1 MQDNSM
7 NRENVEDIIGLTPMQ
22 QGMLFHYLKD
32 AGSGDYFEQLSFRI
46 KGKAC
51 IDTLKKAWN
60 AVAASN
66 EALRTIYRW
75 DKLEKP
81 VQVILKNVEVPVS
94 CIDAKAVAEMERDH
108 FIRQIRKQDVEK
120 GVDISKEPFR
130 VTVVIFAGEEIEML
144 ISYHHILYD
153 GWSSAILIKEFMEA
167 YTAILHGK
175 QLVPTDKLKYKEY
188 VKWQQQNKSGQ
199 LEYWKSCLD
208 GYEEKALIP
217 QNNRELGACAGTGEY
232 QEELSCELRAAM
244 EQLCRTERI
253 TIATL
258 IHTAWGILLQR
269 YSNSDDVLFGTTV
282 SGRTARLKGI
292 EGAVGLYIN
301 TLPFRVITEDKETIG
316 MLLQKLEMAARA
328 REAYESISLAELQTE
343 IGFKNGA
350 GLFDT
355 LLVIENY
362 PIEKQ
367 LENSAGEIKL
377 EISHV
382 REATNYDLTIGVM
395 LGDRIKINIYY
406 KQDKY
411 QPEAIKRLLC
421 HLRNILHEIIEDSQK
436 LVSHIEMI
444 SGEEKKQL
452 VNSFNATE
460 MEYERKKTIHQLFE
474 EQAEKTPYN
483 IAVKLKD
490 KHLTYIELNE
500 RANQLARL
508 LQVRGIGADSIVGIM
523 TERSLELIVGVM
535 GILKA
540 GGAYLPIDPEY
551 PADRLAYMLED
562 SGAQIILTQSYLG
575 DKTDKKLQIIELDN
589 EANYT
594 GEVSNLENSAS
605 ADNLAYVIYT
615 SGSTGK
621 PKGVAVEHKSLNN
634 LIFSIYC
641 RYDKS
646 FGIRDNCLSLTSISF
661 DVSVFEM
668 FLPLTNGA
676 KLVLLDSDRII
687 DIQKLAETII
697 EEEITFTYIPPT
709 ILRAVYELLKA
720 SDKEIRLNKMLV
732 GVEPIKDYILEDY
745 LALNPGIMIRDGYG
759 PTEATIAATMYQYG
773 KEKPTGKNV
782 PIGTPL
788 NNTQIYI
795 LDRHLN
801 VMPIDVPGELCIAG
815 EGLSRGYIN
824 RPELT
829 AERFVPN
836 PFEAGKRMYKT
847 GDLAKWLPDG
857 NIEYLGRIDNQVK
870 IRGYRVELGEI
881 EAQLIKHE
889 AIKEAVVL
897 AKEDKNNNKY
907 ACAYIVADKQLTAE
921 GGLTVAE
928 LRRYLSKELP
938 EYMIPAYFVQL
949 DNIPVNRNGK
959 IDKRALPEPAENINT
974 GTEYQAARNE
984 LEQKLTEIWQRVL
997 EVENIGIHDNFFE
1010 LGGHSLKAM
1019 QIVNQIHKTLN
1030 MQISFKEFFDYQT
1043 IASLGEYL
1051 KNSEG
1056 MEYEQIEK
1064 LPKQDY
1070 YELSYAQQRLWIIN
1084 QKEPGNTAYN
1094 MAGHMQFKESMDLQA
1109 VKKTLGQLIERHEG
1123 LRTSFKHIEG
1133 KPVQVIE
1140 EIVDFEVPLRDIS
1153 SMEEADKQRK
1163 LKEIYTAVSEYVFDL
1178 KKAPL
1183 LTAELVRLRDNE
1195 YELILC
1201 MHHIIS
1207 DGWSMSLLREEFT
1220 HLYGTNKK
1228 GISIEIPPLKL
1239 QYKDFAAWQN
1249 KQIEGSRKMEL
1260 AKSYWYEQLRDN
1272 PSPLSISHRNQGEA
1286 LKEKTG
1292 ELYSAV
1298 IDKDIKEKLKTLAK
1312 EQQTSLFMV
1321 LLSALNILLMDLT
1334 GKNDILIGAPGSGRD
1349 NESLERIIGY
1359 FINTIILRNQIDEEE
1374 SFKDVLVRINKNT
1387 LKALEYQSFPIERIV
1402 EELNVKYPQI
1412 TIFFNMLNMGGSE
1425 AQKYNPKAA
1434 NEMEALK
1441 NIKFDLV
1448 FYITE
1453 YSDAIEIVV
1462 LYVKELFKPSRMA
1475 SIVSKYMGLLEKVAE
1490 NPNETVLDYLD

>member
-32 AGSGDYFEQLSFRI
+32 VGSGDYFEQLSFRI
-46 KGKAC
+46 KEKAC

-66 EALRTIYRW
+66 EVLRTVYRW
-75 DKLEKP
+75 DKLENP
-81 VQVILKNVEVPVS
+81 VQVILKKVEVPVS
-94 CIDAKAVAEMERDH
+94 CIDAKDVDEMEKEH
-108 FIRQIRKQDVEK
+108 FIRQIRKQDVEE

-130 VTVVIFAGEEIEML
+130 VTVVIFAGEEIEMM

-167 YTAILHGK
+167 YAAILHGK
-175 QLVPTDKLKYKEY
+175 QLIPTDKLKYKEY

-199 LEYWKSCLD
+199 LEYWKSYLD
-208 GYEEKALIP
+208 GYEEKAVIP
-217 QNNRELGACAGTGEY
+217 QNNRELGVCAGTGEC
-232 QEELSCELRAAM
+232 QETLGCELREAM
-244 EQLCRTERI
+244 EQLCKTEK
-253 TIATL
+253 TTMATL
-258 IHTAWGILLQR
+258 VHTAWGILLQR
-269 YSNSDDVLFGTTV
+269 YSNSDDVIFGRTV
-282 SGRTARLKGI
+282 SGRTAKLKGI

-301 TLPFRVITEDKETIG
+301 TLPFRVITEDRETIG
-316 MLLQKLEMAARA
+316 MLLQKLEKATRV

-367 LENSAGEIKL
+367 LENSEGKIKL

-395 LGDRIKINIYY
+395 FGDGIKINIYY

-411 QPEAIKRLLC
+411 QLETIKRLLN
-421 HLRNILHEIIEDSQK
+421 HLRNILQEIIEDSQK

-444 SGEEKKQL
+444 SREEKEQI

-460 MEYERKKTIHQLFE
+460 MEYDRKKTIHQLFE
-474 EQAEKTPYN
+474 EQAEKTPDN
-483 IAVKLKD
+483 IAVAFED
-490 KHLTYIELNE
+490 KQLTYMELNE
-500 RANQLARL
+500 KANQLARL
-508 LQVRGIGADSIVGIM
+508 LRDRGIGADSIVGIM
-523 TERSLELIVGVM
+523 TERSLELIVGIM

-551 PADRLAYMLED
+551 PVDRIAYMLED
-562 SGAQIILTQSYLG
+562 SGAQIILTQSYLK
-575 DKTDKKLQIIELDN
+575 DKTDKKLQIIELDD
-589 EANYT
+589 EAYYT
-594 GEVSNLENSAS
+594 GEVRNLENSAS
-605 ADNLAYVIYT
+605 ANNLAYVIYT

-646 FGIRDNCLSLTSISF
+646 FGVGDNCLSLTSISF

-676 KLVLLDSDRII
+676 KLVLFDSDRII
-687 DIQKLAETII
+687 DIHKLSKTII

-709 ILRAVYELLKA
+709 ILRAVYELLKV
-720 SDKEIRLNKMLV
+720 SNKEIVLNKMLV

-773 KEKPTGKNV
+773 KGKPTGKNV

-801 VMPIDVPGELCIAG
+801 VMPMDVPGELCIAG

-829 AERFVPN
+829 SERFVPN

-881 EAQLIKHE
+881 ETQLIKHE

-907 ACAYIVADKQLTAE
+907 VCAYIVADKQLMVAGE
-921 GGLTVAE
+921 LTVAE
-928 LRRYLSKELP
+928 LRKYLSKELP
-938 EYMIPAYFVQL
+938 EYMIPSYFVQL
-949 DNIPVNRNGK
+949 DNIPINRNGK
-959 IDKRALPEPAENINT
+959 IDKRALPEPVGNIST

-984 LEQKLTEIWQRVL
+984 MEQKLVEIWQKVL
-997 EVENIGIHDNFFE
+997 EIENIGIYDNFFE

-1019 QIVNQIHKTLN
+1019 QIVNQIHKLLKI
-1030 MQISFKEFFDYQT
+1030 QISFKEFFDYQT

-1051 KNSEG
+1051 KNNEG

-1064 LPKQDY
+1064 LSEQAY

-1094 MAGHMQFKESMDLQA
+1094 MAGRMLFKESMDLEA
-1109 VKKTLGQLIERHEG
+1109 VKKTFEQLIERHES
-1123 LRTSFKHIEG
+1123 LRTRFKYIED
-1133 KPVQVIE
+1133 KPVQSIE
-1140 EIVDFEVPLRDIS
+1140 AKVDFEVPVRDLS
-1153 SMEEADKQRK
+1153 SMPEADKQMK
-1163 LKEIYTAVSEYVFDL
+1163 LQEIYTASSEHIFSL
-1178 KKAPL
+1178 EKSPL
-1183 LTAELVRLRDNE
+1183 LVAELIRLKDNE

-1201 MHHIIS
+1201 MHHIVS
-1207 DGWSMSLLREEFT
+1207 DGWSMSLLREEFIN
-1220 HLYGTNKK
+1220 LYEANKK
-1228 GISIEIPPLKL
+1228 GISIKIPPLKL

-1292 ELYSAV
+1292 ETYSVV
-1298 IDKDIKEKLKTLAK
+1298 IEKDIKEKLKMLAK

-1374 SFKDVLVRINKNT
+1374 SFNDVLARINKNT
-1387 LKALEYQSFPIERIV
+1387 LKALEYQSFPIEKIV

-1412 TIFFNMLNMGGSE
+1412 TIFFNMLNMGDSE
-1425 AQKYNPKAA
+1425 GQKFNQKET
-1434 NEMEALK
+1434 NKMEALK

-1453 YSDAIEIVV
+1453 YADAIEIVA
-1462 LYVKELFKPSRMA
+1462 LYVKELFKPTRMA
-1475 SIVSKYMGLLEKVAE
+1475 SIMSKYTGLLEKIAE
-1490 NPNETVLDYLD
+1490 NSNETVLDYLD